1 MNENF
6 FYIQHAIYISVTNC
20 IYCFLDK
27 KVHFLVKFLSS
38 SYLTPDRKYKIEIN
52 YDFEQA
58 HTIYGMMPV
67 IGYGMSI

>member
-1 MNENF
+1 
-6 FYIQHAIYISVTNC
+6 
-20 IYCFLDK
+20 
-27 KVHFLVKFLSS
+27 VHFLVKFLSS

-67 IGYGMSI
+67 IGYGMSIWIITSSK